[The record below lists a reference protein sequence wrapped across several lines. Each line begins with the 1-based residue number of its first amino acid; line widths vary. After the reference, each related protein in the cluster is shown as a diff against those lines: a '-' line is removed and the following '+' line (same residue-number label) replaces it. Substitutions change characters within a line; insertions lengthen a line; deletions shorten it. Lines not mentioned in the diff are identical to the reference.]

1 MAGHDDE
8 LDLRG
13 IPCPANSARA
23 VLQIAM
29 MNEGEGLLIFVDDGE
44 PVENVLRSLEV
55 AGHEIEARERD
66 GEGWKVLVRVAG

>member
-1 MAGHDDE
+1 MPAHDDE

-13 IPCPANSARA
+13 IPCPANAARA

-29 MNEGEGLLIFVDDGE
+29 MSEGEGLLVYVDDGE

-55 AGHEIEARERD
+55 AGHAIEHRERD
-66 GEGWKVLVRVAG
+66 GDGWKVLVRISG

>member
-13 IPCPANSARA
+13 IPCPANAARA

-29 MNEGEGLLIFVDDGE
+29 MSEGEGLLIFVDDGE

-55 AGHEIEARERD
+55 AGHQIEARERE
-66 GEGWKVLVRVAG
+66 GEGWKVLVRVGG